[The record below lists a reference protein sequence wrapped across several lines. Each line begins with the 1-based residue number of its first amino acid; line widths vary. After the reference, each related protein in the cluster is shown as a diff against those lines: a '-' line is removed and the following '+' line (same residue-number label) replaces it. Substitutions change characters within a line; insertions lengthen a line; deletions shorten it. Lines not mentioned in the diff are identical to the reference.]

1 MMVLLI
7 KAGQA
12 LRTYSLLE
20 SGMPR
25 AFTRRWRFRPLTC
38 LLGIV
43 ALSMSLV
50 AISAHRLLSGLDALG
65 VRNRCRTVGVFA
77 VALPLGRT

>member
-7 KAGQA
+7 KVGQA

-20 SGMPR
+20 GHAQGVHQEMALS
-25 AFTRRWRFRPLTC
+25 ALDVFV
-38 LLGIV
+38 GIV
-43 ALSMSLV
+43 ALSMSLGAV
-50 AISAHRLLSGLDALG
+50 SAHRLLSGLDALG
-65 VRNRCRTVGVFA
+65 VRNRRRRVGVFA